1 MLSAALDDVGVS
13 RHAMPSGRG
22 LMQRFQGTPGISG
35 RSDKSSQR
43 VGQHTLYCQPIS
55 RCVIKAKAFDLTCC
69 RAQRAMAGWKPL
81 PSSGLWGWTRHLD
94 KCAGRKFTAAMQ
106 RDTAVYLL
114 LIA

>member
-1 MLSAALDDVGVS
+1 MLSAASDEVGVS

-35 RSDKSSQR
+35 RGDKSSQR
-43 VGQHTLYCQPIS
+43 VGQPTS
-55 RCVIKAKAFDLTCC
+55 RCVIKAKTFDLTCC
-69 RAQRAMAGWKPL
+69 RAQRAMASWKPL
-81 PSSGLWGWTRHLD
+81 PSSGLWGWIRHLD